1 MTEPATLVTTP
12 KFQTDLSIKSG
23 DGANSQ
29 SKTLTVISGPFIK
42 IKPTVPGQPNPD
54 YAYPSELISIGCSE
68 LSSFSQ
74 FCPNANSAQSF
85 PYPMV
90 TFSVSF

>member
-1 MTEPATLVTTP
+1 MFGLKRKNLVRTAP
-12 KFQTDLSIKSG
+12 PNIARS
-23 DGANSQ
+23 NRV
-29 SKTLTVISGPFIK
+29 TLTQAALVS
-42 IKPTVPGQPNPD
+42 PD

-74 FCPNANSAQSF
+74 FLSNANSAQSF

>member
-1 MTEPATLVTTP
+1 MMGKLGGRNRWRA
-12 KFQTDLSIKSG
+12 I
-23 DGANSQ
+23 SQ
-29 SKTLTVISGPFIK
+29 WNAYESHPRASTSKVLQLHSCRGY
-42 IKPTVPGQPNPD
+42 NPD

-74 FCPNANSAQSF
+74 FLSNENSAQSF
-85 PYPMV
+85 PYPKV